1 MHSVRLIP
9 MFRAELFRLT
19 STRSG
24 RFGLVAPALIGVA
37 RIFGGRMVETLE
49 NTRRVAQ
56 GLKAAAPHDVTAF
69 GPLADGLSAGAPVLA
84 MTALLV
90 GAFSLAR
97 ERENGGLAQ
106 LYLAA
111 PRGPV
116 VVGKLVAIA
125 TWVVLAFALL
135 FVAATAAAACGGP
148 LTAHVEDGF
157 AASSGRRRCA
167 PRRAD
172 CRRSSAAPPSA

>member
-111 PRGPV
+111 SRRRRRPP
-116 VVGKLVAIA
+116 
-125 TWVVLAFALL
+125 
-135 FVAATAAAACGGP
+135 AADASPPTSR
-148 LTAHVEDGF
+148 T
-157 AASSGRRRCA
+157 ASSR
-167 PRRAD
+167 
-172 CRRSSAAPPSA
+172 